1 MRLFLA
7 VNLPLHVRQHL
18 WDITKPLREAHYP
31 VRWVPSDGLH
41 VTLKFLGEVDA
52 ERELE
57 IVAGIERAVQGVRGF
72 PMVMAGF
79 GVFPTPQRPRVV
91 WAGCEA
97 SPPLELVQ
105 HAIEREMSTLGF
117 PIEGRAFRPHV
128 TLGRSRRDAA
138 PNALRPLVTELEN
151 LEHDVEV
158 SVKSVDLMQSTL
170 SPRGARY
177 ACRQSVGL
185 AA

>member
-18 WDITKPLREAHYP
+18 WDITKPLRDASYP
-31 VRWVPSDGLH
+31 VRWVESDGMH

-52 ERELE
+52 EREAE
-57 IVAGIERAVQGVRGF
+57 IVAGVESAVEGVRPF

-91 WAGCEA
+91 WAGCEP
-97 SPPLELVQ
+97 SPPLELIQ
-105 HAIEREMSTLGF
+105 HAIEREMDTLGF

-128 TLGRSRRDAA
+128 TLGRARRDAA
-138 PNALRPLVTELEN
+138 PQALRPLVTDLEA
-151 LEHDVEV
+151 LEHGAEI
-158 SVKSVDLMQSTL
+158 SVMSVDLMQSTL
-170 SPRGARY
+170 GPSGARY

>member
-7 VNLPLHVRQHL
+7 VNLPLRVRQHL
-18 WDITKPLREAHYP
+18 WDITKPLRDADYP
-31 VRWVPSDGLH
+31 VRWVELDGLH

-52 ERELE
+52 ERESE
-57 IVAGIERAVQGVRGF
+57 IIGGVERAVRGVRSF

-97 SPPLELVQ
+97 PPPLELMQ
-105 HAIEREMSTLGF
+105 HAIEREMHALGF

-128 TLGRSRRDAA
+128 TLGRARRDAA
-138 PNALRPLVTELEN
+138 PRALRPLVTGLEA
-151 LEHDVEV
+151 LEHGAEV
-158 SVKSVDLMQSTL
+158 SVTSVDLMQSTL
-170 SPRGARY
+170 SPSGARY
-177 ACRQSVGL
+177 ACRQSIGL

>member
-7 VNLPLHVRQHL
+7 VNLPVHARQHL
-18 WDITKPLREAHYP
+18 WDITTPLREADYP
-31 VRWVPSDGLH
+31 VRWVGLDGLH

-52 ERELE
+52 DRESE
-57 IVAGIERAVQGVRGF
+57 IVAGAERAVQGVRPF
-72 PMVMAGF
+72 PMVMVGF

-97 SPPLELVQ
+97 TPPLELIQ
-105 HAIEREMSTLGF
+105 HAIEREMNGLGF

-128 TLGRSRRDAA
+128 TLGRARRDAT
-138 PNALRPLVTELEN
+138 PHALRPLVADLET
-151 LEHDVEV
+151 LEHGAEIPVR
-158 SVKSVDLMQSTL
+158 SVDLMQSTL
-170 SPRGARY
+170 SPSGARY
-177 ACRQSVGL
+177 ACRQSVEF